1 MQLQS
6 HVLNR
11 AAKISKEL
19 SGYCLYYFSYTE
31 LHILDHSSEDKT
43 QAAFLSVAMFFLFLI
58 IAICVPVALYSEAL
72 FKDGE
77 NSTRRTELN
86 EVDASMFVV
95 KIAKVMLIKTKESSC
110 THYIVAI
117 FTIAPFLDIGIIVL
131 NMWSLVQYKTWYAP
145 CFIGVLIV
153 LLAFNVICIAVL
165 TCIRWDRLKSNMS
178 DNCCFVILYG
188 LGIASVVVALQLLT
202 FHGIFILLALT
213 SSPLLTAS
221 FTFIYISVFFSL
233 LGVVSI
239 WIKVAP
245 KCCKEDT
252 SDKNCYYLLQVVAV
266 MLSVACVLSFDALF
280 FVTLMR
286 ARVHYDPLGIAAFFA
301 AVVPTAVLAFLTFLG
316 NKMISMVSTTEEKFE

>member
-11 AAKISKEL
+11 GAKINKEL
-19 SGYCLYYFSYTE
+19 SGYCLYYSSSTE
-31 LHILDHSSEDKT
+31 LHILDHSSEDET

-77 NSTRRTELN
+77 NSTMRTELN

-131 NMWSLVQYKTWYAP
+131 NMWSLVQYKTWYTA

-165 TCIRWDRLKSNMS
+165 TCI
-178 DNCCFVILYG
+178 IG
-188 LGIASVVVALQLLT
+188 GICLSQTCLATVAL
-202 FHGIFILLALT
+202 
-213 SSPLLTAS
+213 
-221 FTFIYISVFFSL
+221 
-233 LGVVSI
+233 
-239 WIKVAP
+239 
-245 KCCKEDT
+245 
-252 SDKNCYYLLQVVAV
+252 
-266 MLSVACVLSFDALF
+266 LF
-280 FVTLMR
+280 YM
-286 ARVHYDPLGIAAFFA
+286 G
-301 AVVPTAVLAFLTFLG
+301 
-316 NKMISMVSTTEEKFE
+316 